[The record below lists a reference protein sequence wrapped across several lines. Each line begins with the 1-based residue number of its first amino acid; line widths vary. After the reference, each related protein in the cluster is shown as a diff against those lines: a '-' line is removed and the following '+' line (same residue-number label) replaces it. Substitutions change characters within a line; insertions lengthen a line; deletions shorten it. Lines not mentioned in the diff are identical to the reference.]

1 MSRMEEDNRERHGRI
16 KKENTGKEVRRR
28 RTKEEETKK
37 RGEKRER
44 EERRYNKR
52 RRKGRTFSVFVV
64 VHLSPFPLTCT
75 KL

>member
-28 RTKEEETKK
+28 RTKEEEPKK

-44 EERRYNKR
+44 EERRYNK
-52 RRKGRTFSVFVV
+52 S
-64 VHLSPFPLTCT
+64 
-75 KL
+75 